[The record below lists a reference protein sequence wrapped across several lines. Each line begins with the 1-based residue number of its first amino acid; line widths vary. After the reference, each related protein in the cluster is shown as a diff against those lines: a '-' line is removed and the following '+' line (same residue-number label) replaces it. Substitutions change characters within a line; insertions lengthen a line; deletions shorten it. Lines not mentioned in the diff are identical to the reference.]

1 MRYLVDD
8 TRMIAIADAIR
19 NKLNIEDASM
29 KVKML
34 LSDILGKEK
43 EYLLIHDNEEVSQ
56 DVLDNFYAKLNRL
69 KDEEP
74 IQYILNKQEFMGFE
88 FYVDENVLIP
98 QPDTEILV
106 EEVVDISK
114 KINNNSNELRVLD
127 MCTGSGAIAISLSKL
142 IENASVSASDISDGA
157 LNVAK
162 ENAIKNSVNIEFYK
176 SDLFN
181 DISKNVKFD
190 IIVSNP
196 PYIQTEV
203 IKGLSK
209 EVQSEPFIALDGGED
224 GLVFYREIIKNAKDY
239 IIEDGY
245 LALEI
250 GYDQKESVTNLLREN
265 GYKNIYS
272 KTDLAGND
280 RVVVGQK

>member
-1 MRYLVDD
+1 
-8 TRMIAIADAIR
+8 MIIKEVLKSSIEEI

-43 EYLLIHDNEEVSQ
+43 EYLLIHDNEELSQ
-56 DVLDNFYAKLNRL
+56 EVLDNFYAKLNRL

>member
-1 MRYLVDD
+1 
-8 TRMIAIADAIR
+8 MIIKEVLKSSIEEI

-43 EYLLIHDNEEVSQ
+43 EYLLIHDNEELSQ

-127 MCTGSGAIAISLSKL
+127 MCTGSGVIAISLSKL

-239 IIEDGY
+239 IVEDGY

-272 KTDLAGND
+272 KTDLSGND

>member
-1 MRYLVDD
+1 
-8 TRMIAIADAIR
+8 MIIKEVLKSSIEEI

-43 EYLLIHDNEEVSQ
+43 EYLFIHDNEELSQ

-209 EVQSEPFIALDGGED
+209 EVQTEPFIALDGGED

-239 IIEDGY
+239 IVEDGY

>member
-1 MRYLVDD
+1 
-8 TRMIAIADAIR
+8 MIIKEVLKSSIEEI

-43 EYLLIHDNEEVSQ
+43 EYLLIHDNEELSQ
-56 DVLDNFYAKLNRL
+56 EVLDNFYAKLNRL

-280 RVVVGQK
+280 RIIVTSI

>member
-1 MRYLVDD
+1 
-8 TRMIAIADAIR
+8 MIIKEVLKSSIEEI

-43 EYLLIHDNEEVSQ
+43 EYLLIHDNEELSQ

-239 IIEDGY
+239 IVEDGY

-280 RVVVGQK
+280 RIVVGQK

>member
-1 MRYLVDD
+1 
-8 TRMIAIADAIR
+8 MIIKEVLKSSIEEI

-43 EYLLIHDNEEVSQ
+43 EYLLIHDNEELSQ

-142 IENASVSASDISDGA
+142 IENALVSASDISDGA

-239 IIEDGY
+239 IVEDGY

-265 GYKNIYS
+265 GYKNIYF

>member
-1 MRYLVDD
+1 
-8 TRMIAIADAIR
+8 MIIKEVLKSSIEEI

-43 EYLLIHDNEEVSQ
+43 EYLLIHDNEELSQ

-162 ENAIKNSVNIEFYK
+162 ENAIKNSANIEFYK

-239 IIEDGY
+239 IVEDGY

>member
-1 MRYLVDD
+1 
-8 TRMIAIADAIR
+8 MIIKEVLKSSIEEI

-43 EYLLIHDNEEVSQ
+43 EYLLIHDNEELSQ

-162 ENAIKNSVNIEFYK
+162 ENAIKNLVKIEFYK

-239 IIEDGY
+239 IVEDGY

>member
-1 MRYLVDD
+1 
-8 TRMIAIADAIR
+8 MIIKEVLKSSIEEI

-43 EYLLIHDNEEVSQ
+43 EYLLIHDNEELSQ

-114 KINNNSNELRVLD
+114 KINNNLNELRVLD

>member
-1 MRYLVDD
+1 
-8 TRMIAIADAIR
+8 MIIKEVLKSSIEEI

-43 EYLLIHDNEEVSQ
+43 EYLLIHDNEELSQ
-56 DVLDNFYAKLNRL
+56 DVLDSFYAKLNRL

>member
-1 MRYLVDD
+1 
-8 TRMIAIADAIR
+8 MIIKEVLKSSIEEI

>member
-1 MRYLVDD
+1 
-8 TRMIAIADAIR
+8 MIIKEVLKSSIEEI

-43 EYLLIHDNEEVSQ
+43 EYLLIHDNEELSQ

>member
-1 MRYLVDD
+1 
-8 TRMIAIADAIR
+8 MIIKEVLKSSIEEI

-43 EYLLIHDNEEVSQ
+43 EYLLIHDNEELSQ

-114 KINNNSNELRVLD
+114 KINNNSNKLIVLD

-209 EVQSEPFIALDGGED
+209 EVQTEPFIALDGGED

-239 IIEDGY
+239 IVEDGY

>member
-1 MRYLVDD
+1 
-8 TRMIAIADAIR
+8 MIIKEVLKSSIEEI

-43 EYLLIHDNEEVSQ
+43 EYLLIHDNEELSQ

-239 IIEDGY
+239 IVEDGY

>member
-1 MRYLVDD
+1 
-8 TRMIAIADAIR
+8 MIIKEVLKSSIEEI

-43 EYLLIHDNEEVSQ
+43 EYLLIHDNEELSQ

-176 SDLFN
+176 SDIFN

-239 IIEDGY
+239 IVEDGY

>member
-1 MRYLVDD
+1 
-8 TRMIAIADAIR
+8 MIIKEVLKSSIEEI

-43 EYLLIHDNEEVSQ
+43 EYLLIHDNEELSQ
-56 DVLDNFYAKLNRL
+56 DVLDSFYAKLNRL

-239 IIEDGY
+239 IVEDGY

>member
-1 MRYLVDD
+1 
-8 TRMIAIADAIR
+8 MIIKEVLKSSIEEI

-29 KVKML
+29 KVKMI

-43 EYLLIHDNEEVSQ
+43 EYLLIHDNEELSQ

-181 DISKNVKFD
+181 DISKNMKFD

-209 EVQSEPFIALDGGED
+209 EVQAEPFIALDGGED

-239 IIEDGY
+239 IVEDGY